1 MLQHFSSTAHAK
13 PARFSAALLIGATLI
28 ATAAQLLLAQP
39 ARAECITPD
48 GYRVPTGTRIGPY
61 TCMPDG
67 TWQA

>member
-1 MLQHFSSTAHAK
+1 MAHIFFRTLNKTKFSTV
-13 PARFSAALLIGATLI
+13 LLIVGTLI
-28 ATAAQLLLAQP
+28 ATGLQLLVALP
-39 ARAECITPD
+39 ARADCVTPD

>member
-1 MLQHFSSTAHAK
+1 MAHIFSRNSNATKFST
-13 PARFSAALLIGATLI
+13 ALLIAGTLI
-28 ATAAQLLLAQP
+28 ATGLQLLIAQP
-39 ARAECITPD
+39 AWADCITPD